1 MSGVV
6 DPLYVL
12 ARAVLLD
19 ALEALGPQR
28 EAVVLVGAQA
38 IYLHTGAVD
47 FAVPE
52 YTTDADV
59 VIDPQLLKARPELA
73 LALTTAGFV
82 RGGRVG
88 CWAITKMLGDQA
100 VDVELDLMVPEAVGG
115 PGRRAARLAGHQ
127 DQVARK
133 ARGLEAALVDKAV
146 VAITSMVPDDD
157 HRSFSIEV
165 AGPAALLVSKLHKI
179 EERLAEGRASRLD
192 DKDALDV
199 LRILQAVPTE
209 RLSRAFGALVQHE
222 VAKTVTRETLVWLR
236 TRFASVRGVGTQM
249 AVRAAGPLASS
260 DAIAESCAVLTMD
273 FLRAVEGQ

>member
-1 MSGVV
+1 VSGVA

-28 EAVVLVGAQA
+28 EAIVLVGAQA
-38 IYLHTGAVD
+38 IYLHTGAVEY
-47 FAVPE
+47 AVPE

-59 VIDPQLLKARPELA
+59 VIDPLLLKARPELA

-88 CWAITKMLGDQA
+88 CWVITKMLGGQP

-115 PGRRAARLAGHQ
+115 PGRRAARLTGHQ

-146 VAITSMVPDDD
+146 VAITSMAPDDD
-157 HRSFSIEV
+157 YRSFSIEV

-209 RLSRAFGALVQHE
+209 RLSRAFGTLVQHD
-222 VAKTVTRETLVWLR
+222 VAQAVTRETLVWLR
-236 TRFASVRGVGTQM
+236 TRFATVRGAGTLM
-249 AVRAAGPLASS
+249 AVRAAGPLADS
-260 DAIAESCAVLTMD
+260 DAIAESCSVLTMD
-273 FLRAVEGQ
+273 LLRAVEGQ